1 MRQLPAYLLLA
12 LLALL
17 LLQCAQQ
24 QPLQGG
30 PKDEQPPELDLRRYS
45 TPNYQTNFKEKE
57 ILLTFNEWVQL
68 KNAQQQI
75 LISPPLDKKPKVK
88 VKNKT
93 VILRFQEELK
103 ENTTYSIQFGQSI
116 VDFREGNPVKDL
128 RFVFSTGPQLDSL
141 QLGGQLFDAKT
152 AAPVA
157 EAWVMLYE
165 GELGDSTPILQRP
178 NYLAQTDEKGN
189 FKLENLKAGR
199 YILFGL
205 MDKNN
210 DYRYQ
215 ANEELAFW
223 SEPIILTDSSAGNPK
238 LRLFAAA
245 QEQKLVSAK
254 QLAQQQGQLQFLNP
268 FSDSLKIQPLEELE
282 DWTYYQNK
290 EFVWLFWKG
299 AQGEE
304 LRFVLEAGD
313 YRDTAKINLYTG
325 LDPSELRLIDPK
337 KAGKAR
343 ATEGLQIP
351 LPILHPKNPM
361 QLDFG
366 APIQRIDTSL
376 CVWQNDT
383 GLSLGP
389 LSFQP
394 AGNYLWT
401 LEAPKAPSATYSLQ
415 LLPGALTDF
424 WGQQNED
431 TLKASYALETDK
443 TLGNILAQIQNVDS
457 SKQYVF
463 ELRRNQEEVVHRQLL
478 LGQSQYALN
487 FPLLP
492 AGNYQIQLIWD
503 ENQDGQWTTGNYLKL
518 KQAEKISSSKELP
531 LRPGWDNEIS
541 LDLKED

>member
-17 LLQCAQQ
+17 LVQCAQQ

-45 TPNYQTNFKEKE
+45 TPNYQTNFEEKE

-75 LISPPLDKKPKVK
+75 LISPPLNKKPKVK
-88 VKNKT
+88 LKNKT

-128 RFVFSTGPQLDSL
+128 RFVFSTGDQLDSL
-141 QLGGQLFDAKT
+141 QLGGQLLDAKT
-152 AAPVA
+152 TAPVE

-165 GELGDSTPILQRP
+165 GELGDSTPILERP
-178 NYLAQTDEKGN
+178 NYLARTDEKGN

-199 YILFGL
+199 YILLGL

-215 ANEELAFW
+215 ANEEIAFW
-223 SEPIILTDSSAGNPK
+223 SEPIVLTDSSAGKPK
-238 LRLFAAA
+238 LRLFAA
-245 QEQKLVSAK
+245 ETERKLLSAK
-254 QLAQQQGQLQFLNP
+254 QLAKEQAQLQWNKA
-268 FSDSLKIQPLEELE
+268 FSDSLRIQPLDELE
-282 DWTYYQNK
+282 DWTYYQK
-290 EFVWLFWKG
+290 DEFVWLFWKG
-299 AQGEE
+299 AKGEE
-304 LRFVLEAGD
+304 LRFLLEAGN
-313 YRDTAKINLYTG
+313 YRDTANINLYAD
-325 LDPSELRLIDPK
+325 LEPSKLRLRDPK
-337 KAGKAR
+337 KATKAR
-343 ATEGLQIP
+343 ATDGLQIP
-351 LPILHPKNPM
+351 PALLHPQNPM
-361 QLDFG
+361 VLDFG
-366 APIQRIDTSL
+366 APIQSIDSSL

-383 GLSLGP
+383 GLVSGP
-389 LSFQP
+389 LSFLPQ
-394 AGNYLWT
+394 GDYLWT
-401 LEAPKAPSATYSLQ
+401 LDAPKLASATYSLQ

-424 WGQQNED
+424 WGNTNKD
-431 TLKASYALETDK
+431 TLKATYVLETDK
-443 TLGNILAQIQNVDS
+443 TLGNILAQIQDADS

-463 ELRRNQEEVVHRQLL
+463 ELRRNQEEVVHYQLL
-478 LGQSQYALN
+478 SGQSEYALN

-492 AGNYQIQLIWD
+492 PGNYQIQLIWD
-503 ENQDGQWTTGNYLKL
+503 ENKDGQWTTGNYLQL
-518 KQAEKISSSKELP
+518 QQPERISSSKELP
-531 LRPGWDNEIS
+531 LRPRWDNEIS